1 MTVSMSGLLVSK
13 PVRRGLAGAIRVP
26 GDKSISHRSLM
37 LGALATGTTR
47 VTGLLEGEDC
57 LATAAAMQSMGA
69 QIVRRSAESYEIE
82 GVGLRGLRAPEGDI
96 YLGNSGTG
104 MRLLCGL
111 LAAQSFRT
119 VLTGDASLSSRPMA
133 RVIDP
138 LSDMG
143 ADIASQNGKAPL
155 RITPVERLHGI
166 DYAMPLASAQLKSA
180 LMLAGL
186 YATTETTLREPGP
199 SRDHTERMLR
209 AMGVTI
215 DVNGPQIRLEPA
227 ERLDAQDIEVPA
239 DLSSAAF
246 FLVAAS
252 IVPDSAVTLTGVG
265 LNPTRTGVLDILSLM
280 GADITAE
287 NQRESGGEPIAD
299 LRVRSADLH
308 SIDLD
313 PALVPL
319 AIDEFPILFVAA
331 ACARGATR
339 FSGLAELRHKES
351 DRIGVMVA
359 GLRALGIQVEEGDD
373 WVVIEGG
380 RPVSGQ
386 VESHGDHRVA
396 MAFAVAGA
404 VAASEVTIRDPENI
418 ATSFPN
424 FAVLAK
430 QVGLSLRNGD
440 PS

>member
-1 MTVSMSGLLVSK
+1 MAVLLVSR
-13 PVRRGLAGAIRVP
+13 PVQQGLTGAIRVP

-69 QIVRRSAESYEIE
+69 RIVRHSSESYVID
-82 GVGLRGLRAPEGDI
+82 GVGLRGLRAPENDI

-111 LAAQSFRT
+111 LAAQSFPS

-133 RVIDP
+133 RVIEP
-138 LSDMG
+138 LTKMG
-143 ADIASQNGKAPL
+143 ANIASENGKAPL
-155 RITPVERLHGI
+155 RIAPADRLQGI

-186 YATTETTLREPGP
+186 FATSATILREPGP
-199 SRDHTERMLR
+199 SRDHTERMLQ
-209 AMGVTI
+209 AMGVSITI
-215 DVNGPQIRLEPA
+215 DGPLIRLEPVD
-227 ERLDAQDIEVPA
+227 RLNALDIDVPA

-252 IVPDSAVTLTGVG
+252 IVSDSAVTLTGVG

-280 GADITAE
+280 GADISIE
-287 NQRESGGEPIAD
+287 NRRESGGEPIAD
-299 LRVRSADLH
+299 LSVRSADLR

-331 ACARGATR
+331 ACARGDTR

-380 RPVSGQ
+380 QFQSGE

-404 VAASEVTIRDPENI
+404 VADAEVSIRDPENI

-424 FAVLAK
+424 FAVLAER
-430 QVGLSLRNGD
+430 VGLSLRIGGR
-440 PS
+440 